1 VIPSGPLT
9 TTVAKALGMPDAL
22 KVIVVVP
29 SATALTRT
37 PVLVAP
43 APMVRLDSVVAMAVL
58 PDVRLKVIPLGDG
71 AGPESVAVRVPLFPA
86 PTMVKVEGVME
97 RIKPTVTVDVAEFRP
112 VAETVTV
119 VVPLPTPLTVTVV
132 LDVVCPADIAIW
144 LGDTVAM
151 VGSLVVRFRNTVP
164 LGAFTRLTG
173 NGTELPG
180 VTDTLAGTLIS
191 TWLPTVTF
199 AVASVRFGF
208 LAWITAEPGATPVT
222 ATVVVIA
229 PAAIVAVDEPT
240 VAALVLV
247 ELTLKVIP
255 PKGAGPERVNV
266 RFCVPVPVIAREAGE
281 KLMLPVTCT
290 DLLVEVYAGALAVM
304 LAVPRFWP
312 VTCGATAGCVCRAAM
327 VTVAGET
334 PTLGESLL
342 KLTVTPPAGAATG
355 RVTWNAADAPRF
367 SDTPDGR
374 PIGPALCTVMLA
386 VAFVMLGEP
395 AFAVMVV
402 VPGLA
407 PTTGTVAVV
416 APCAMVTVAG
426 AVTTPVGLALIITE
440 MADGACADNVSV
452 RFSVLGPVSV

>member
-1 VIPSGPLT
+1 
-9 TTVAKALGMPDAL
+9 MPAAL

-43 APMVRLDSVVAMAVL
+43 ALMVRLDSVVAMPVL
-58 PDVRLKVIPLGDG
+58 PDVTVKVIPSGDG

-97 RIKPTVTVDVAEFRP
+97 TKKPTVTVDVAEFRP
-112 VAETVTV
+112 VDETVTV
-119 VVPLPTPLTVTVV
+119 VVPEATPLTVTPV

-173 NGTELPG
+173 YATKLPG

-191 TWLPTVTF
+191 TWLLTVTF
-199 AVASVRFGF
+199 AVASVRFGL

-222 ATVVVIA
+222 ATVVVVK

-247 ELTLKVIP
+247 ELTVKFIP
-255 PKGAGPERVNV
+255 PNGAGPERVNV
-266 RFCVPVPVIAREAGE
+266 RFWVVVPVIAREAGE

-304 LAVPRFWP
+304 LAVPRFLP
-312 VTCGATAGCVCRAAM
+312 VTCGATAGCVCPAGT

-334 PTLGESLL
+334 PTLRESLL
-342 KLTVTPPAGAATG
+342 KLTVTPPAGAAAG
-355 RVTWNAADAPRF
+355 RVTWNAADWPRF
-367 SDTPDGR
+367 SETPDGR

-395 AFAVMVV
+395 PFAVMVV

-426 AVTTPVGLALIITE
+426 AVTTPVGLALIVTE
-440 MADGACADNVSV
+440 MADGAGADNVSV
-452 RFSVLGPVSV
+452 RFSVSGPVSV

>member
-1 VIPSGPLT
+1 MIPSGPLT
-9 TTVAKALGMPDAL
+9 TTVAEALGMPDAL

-43 APMVRLDSVVAMAVL
+43 ALMVRLDSVVAMPVL
-58 PDVRLKVIPLGDG
+58 PDVTVKVIPSGDG

-97 RIKPTVTVDVAEFRP
+97 TKKPTVTVDVAEFRP
-112 VAETVTV
+112 VDETVTV
-119 VVPLPTPLTVTVV
+119 VVPEATPLTVTPV

-173 NGTELPG
+173 YATKLPG

-199 AVASVRFGF
+199 AVASVRFGL

-222 ATVVVIA
+222 ATVVVVK

-247 ELTLKVIP
+247 ELTVKFIP
-255 PKGAGPERVNV
+255 PNGAGPERVNV
-266 RFCVPVPVIAREAGE
+266 RFWVVVPVIAREAGE

-290 DLLVEVYAGALAVM
+290 DLLVEV
-304 LAVPRFWP
+304 
-312 VTCGATAGCVCRAAM
+312 
-327 VTVAGET
+327 
-334 PTLGESLL
+334 
-342 KLTVTPPAGAATG
+342 
-355 RVTWNAADAPRF
+355 
-367 SDTPDGR
+367 
-374 PIGPALCTVMLA
+374 
-386 VAFVMLGEP
+386 
-395 AFAVMVV
+395 
-402 VPGLA
+402 
-407 PTTGTVAVV
+407 
-416 APCAMVTVAG
+416 
-426 AVTTPVGLALIITE
+426 
-440 MADGACADNVSV
+440 
-452 RFSVLGPVSV
+452 